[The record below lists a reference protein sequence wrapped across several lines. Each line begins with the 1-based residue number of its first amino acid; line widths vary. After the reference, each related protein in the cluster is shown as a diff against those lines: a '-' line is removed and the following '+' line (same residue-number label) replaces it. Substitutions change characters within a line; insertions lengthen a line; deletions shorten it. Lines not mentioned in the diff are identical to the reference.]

1 MMCANST
8 GDAMFDALET
18 LAPDP
23 ILGVTAA
30 FRRDTYP
37 LKVDLGV
44 GVYRDEHGVTPVPT
58 AVREAERALL
68 AAQTTK
74 TYVGPAGNLEFNA
87 RIVELALGS
96 LAPRLGSRIA
106 TIQTVGGCGALRL
119 GAELVRAANPD
130 AVIHV
135 STPTWANHEPLV
147 GSSGLRLERYPY
159 YDPATRDVDF
169 EAMHDHL
176 GRLPSGSVV
185 LLHGCCHNPTGAD
198 LDVAEWSAL
207 ATLIERRGL
216 LPFVDMAYQGFA
228 DDLERDVAGLR
239 TLAERVPQL
248 LLAISCSKN
257 FGLYRERAG
266 ALAVIARTADAAS
279 AVATHQAR
287 LARRMYSMPPDH
299 GASVAATLL
308 GDAGLRR
315 QWTAEVAA
323 MVERMKSL
331 RALLAARLAERQP
344 HRDFGWLTRHR
355 GMFSLLGL
363 DAGQLHALREQ
374 HHVYV
379 PADGRMN
386 VAGIS
391 DLNVDY
397 IADAIASLT
406 T

>member
-1 MMCANST
+1 
-8 GDAMFDALET
+8 
-18 LAPDP
+18 
-23 ILGVTAA
+23 
-30 FRRDTYP
+30 
-37 LKVDLGV
+37 
-44 GVYRDEHGVTPVPT
+44 
-58 AVREAERALL
+58 
-68 AAQTTK
+68 
-74 TYVGPAGNLEFNA
+74 
-87 RIVELALGS
+87 
-96 LAPRLGSRIA
+96 
-106 TIQTVGGCGALRL
+106 
-119 GAELVRAANPD
+119 
-130 AVIHV
+130 
-135 STPTWANHEPLV
+135 
-147 GSSGLRLERYPY
+147 
-159 YDPATRDVDF
+159 
-169 EAMHDHL
+169 
-176 GRLPSGSVV
+176 
-185 LLHGCCHNPTGAD
+185 
-198 LDVAEWSAL
+198 
-207 ATLIERRGL
+207 
-216 LPFVDMAYQGFA
+216 MAYQGFA

-266 ALAVIARTADAAS
+266 ALAVIASTADAAS

>member
-1 MMCANST
+1 
-8 GDAMFDALET
+8 MFDALDP
-18 LAPDP
+18 LPPDP

-44 GVYRDEHGVTPVPT
+44 GVYRDDRGITPVPL
-58 AVREAERALL
+58 AVREAERALI
-68 AAQTTK
+68 AAQTSK
-74 TYVGPAGNLEFNA
+74 TYVGPAGNLEFNE
-87 RIVELALGS
+87 RIVELALGPLTS
-96 LAPRLGSRIA
+96 RLGPRIA

-119 GAELVRAANPD
+119 GAELVRVANPE

-159 YDPATRDVDF
+159 YVAARRDVDF
-169 EAMHDHL
+169 DAMHDHVN
-176 GRLPSGSVV
+176 RLPAGAVV

-198 LDVAEWSAL
+198 LEVEQWRAL
-207 ATLIERRGL
+207 ADVFERRGL
-216 LPFVDMAYQGFA
+216 LPFVDMAYQGFG
-228 DDLERDVAGLR
+228 DDFETDVTGLR
-239 TLAERVPQL
+239 VLVERVPQL
-248 LLAISCSKN
+248 LLALSCSKN

-266 ALAVIARTADAAS
+266 ALAVVARTAEAAA

-299 GASVAATLL
+299 GAAIVARLL
-308 GDAGLRR
+308 ADTALRR
-315 QWTAEVAA
+315 QWIDEVAT
-323 MVERMKSL
+323 MVTRMKSL
-331 RALLAARLAERQP
+331 RALLAERLAQRQP
-344 HRDFGWLTRHR
+344 TRDFGWLTHQR

-363 DAGQLHALREQ
+363 DDAQLHELRER

-386 VAGIS
+386 VAGLS
-391 DLNVDY
+391 ELNVDY
-397 IADAIASLT
+397 VADAIASLT
-406 T
+406 N

>member
-1 MMCANST
+1 
-8 GDAMFDALET
+8 MFDALDT

-44 GVYRDEHGVTPVPT
+44 GVYRDEHGITPVPA
-58 AVREAERALL
+58 AVREAERALI

-74 TYVGPAGNLEFNA
+74 TYVGPAGNLDFNA
-87 RIVELALGS
+87 RIVELALGP
-96 LAPRLGSRIA
+96 LAARMGARVA

-169 EAMHDHL
+169 DAMHDHVA
-176 GRLPSGSVV
+176 RLPAGSVV

-198 LDVAEWSAL
+198 LDVDQWRAL

-216 LPFVDMAYQGFA
+216 LPFVDMAYQGFG

-239 TLAERVPQL
+239 ILAEHVPEL

-266 ALAVIARTADAAS
+266 ALAVVARSADAAA

-299 GASVAATLL
+299 GAAIAATLL
-308 GDAGLRR
+308 GDASLRK
-315 QWTAEVAA
+315 QWAVEVAA
-323 MVERMKSL
+323 MVERMKAL
-331 RALLAARLAERQP
+331 RALLAGRLAERQP
-344 HRDFGWLTRHR
+344 GNDFGWLTRQR

-363 DAGQLHALREQ
+363 DAGQLQALREQ
-374 HHVYV
+374 HHIYV
-379 PADGRMN
+379 PPDGRMN

-391 DLNVDY
+391 ELNVDY
-397 IADAIASLT
+397 VADAIASLT
-406 T
+406 TQRRRA